1 MGKTILQVEGVSKR
15 YSKALHRPASL
26 KQELKSWWKP
36 GISGRSDRYVWALQ
50 DVSFGLKEGDVLGF
64 IGSNGAGK
72 STLLKI
78 ISKIVR
84 PTTGFVKG
92 KGRIG
97 SLLEVGTG
105 FHPELTGRENIFL
118 NGTILG
124 MKRKDVLSKFDEIVA
139 FSGVEAFMDTPVKR
153 YSSGMYMRLAFA
165 VAAHLD
171 SEILLIDE
179 VLAVGDADFQQKC
192 FQKIME
198 VSSREGRTI
207 IFVSHNIQAVRSLC
221 NMALYLNRGRVDN
234 FGETDLVIN
243 SYITKSDAYLRC
255 QDFSDL
261 EIQPGNE
268 HVSIQK
274 VSVSPYKYPQDGKI
288 TTGTSILISIEFWFR
303 QNQYPAVNVSILVYN
318 FSGECIFN
326 ISSESSAAQSRLI
339 AATCIIPSNF
349 LNSGSYYIDLHFLNQ
364 NRIIYEFNRC
374 LSFYVEDK
382 PLRST
387 ELIKPRGYV
396 RPDFSVVLENI

>member
-1 MGKTILQVEGVSKR
+1 MAKPILKVKNVSKR
-15 YSKALHRPASL
+15 YNKALKKPLSI
-26 KQELKSWWKP
+26 KQELQSWWKAKNVRP
-36 GISGRSDRYVWALQ
+36 DNYLWALK
-50 DVSFGLKEGDVLGF
+50 DVSFELKEGDVLGF

-78 ISKIVR
+78 ISKIVK

-92 KGRIG
+92 MGRIG

-124 MKRKDVLSKFDEIVA
+124 MKRKDVLSKFDEIVD

-153 YSSGMYMRLAFA
+153 YSSGMYMRLAFS

-179 VLAVGDADFQQKC
+179 ILAVGDIDFQQKC

-198 VSSREGRTI
+198 VSEKEGRTI

-221 NMALYLNRGRVDN
+221 NISLYLNQGKIDS
-234 FGETDLVIN
+234 FGETDEVIN
-243 SYITKSDAYLRC
+243 SYITKSDAYLRR

-268 HVSIQK
+268 HISIQK
-274 VSVSPYKYPQDGKI
+274 ISAEPYKSQKNDRI
-288 TTGTSILISIEFWFR
+288 TTETSILLSLNFWFR
-303 QNQYPAVNVSILVYN
+303 ANQFPSVSVSILVFN

-326 ISSESSAAQSRLI
+326 ISSGSSTAQNQLI
-339 AATCIIPSNF
+339 AATCVIPPKF
-349 LNSGSYYIDLHFLNQ
+349 LNDGSYYIDLQFLYK

-374 LSFYVEDK
+374 LSFHVEDK
-382 PLRST
+382 PANSPD
-387 ELIKPRGYV
+387 LIKPLGYV
-396 RPDFSVVLENI
+396 RPDFSVVLESI